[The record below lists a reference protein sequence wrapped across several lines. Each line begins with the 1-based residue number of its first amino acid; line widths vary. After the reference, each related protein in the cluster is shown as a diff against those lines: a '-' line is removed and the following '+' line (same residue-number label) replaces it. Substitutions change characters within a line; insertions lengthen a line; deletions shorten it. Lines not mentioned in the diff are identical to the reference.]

1 MTHKRG
7 QARIKWQ
14 DGDFYIGFINE
25 YPDYLTQG
33 TTKEELTDNLK
44 DILSNYSGAAVF
56 PLPLEGE
63 GIAVV
68 VLSPGGVAP
77 GWYGTGLWPA
87 DFRANGASP
96 YQPGATPQEPSTQTM
111 RAESPTHPHRRAG
124 LVT

>member
-44 DILSNYSGAAVF
+44 DILIDLESGQV
-56 PLPLEGE
+56 
-63 GIAVV
+63 
-68 VLSPGGVAP
+68 
-77 GWYGTGLWPA
+77 
-87 DFRANGASP
+87 
-96 YQPGATPQEPSTQTM
+96 
-111 RAESPTHPHRRAG
+111 
-124 LVT
+124 